1 MTKTCI
7 TIVFICFTLLVLFNS
22 SNSRYLLVE
31 LNGSPDINVDAG
43 YKIIG
48 GPKMPEP
55 EQEPTDDSEP
65 ETYYYLPNL
74 PEDDEEGVMP
84 EQEKEPIRRGY
95 RNLNLTQ
102 SPNAAGEGS
111 RSSK

>member
-7 TIVFICFTLLVLFNS
+7 TIVFICFTLLVLLNS

-31 LNGSPDINVDAG
+31 LNGSPDVDTG
-43 YKIIG
+43 YRIIG
-48 GPKMPEP
+48 GPKMPKP
-55 EQEPTDDSEP
+55 EEEPTDDSEP
-65 ETYYYLPNL
+65 ESYYYLPNL

-84 EQEKEPIRRGY
+84 EQEKEPIKRGY